1 MSEKNII
8 QERQSKFEEAED
20 LSADKI
26 LTESTSSKLKNR
38 KDKLFQKMMS
48 LRTKL
53 LTNLNTNK
61 PQKKLNFEQIINSI
75 NDSNDKIN
83 LINNIFINNIQK
95 AKEILTKYYIFNYN
109 IEDINPNSESF
120 SEYLLDL
127 IEANTEYAKNNIV
140 LNKDNLNCLINRIN
154 LIASEKINYDYNYIM
169 LCVYFSIL
177 DENVNKLLREQIDHT
192 NLVKI
197 IINKETCLS
206 YIYLF
211 YLYGFI
217 YYLSNEEI
225 EQYDGILDSIIGALI
240 NKKDCKN
247 DKLLWEMY
255 NLLTYFSGIKKFVEK
270 FYDNYEYIFCRREFY
285 EKDSITIE
293 KLKIIVNI
301 FTNMNS
307 KQIFLFLTK
316 KNDITLN
323 VILFWLKFLSDENHI
338 LKVKDDKKK
347 LNLICLT
354 MNIILIITSFQDLN
368 ILFLENKKCMHL
380 IIVCIQ
386 NFIHLNNS
394 NPHLLF
400 FNGISDLFAE
410 TENNILQIAINII
423 RNCHE
428 EFINTFYK
436 NNVHLLLYNF
446 LECYSKNNLDFYA
459 IFFNNILNIISAL
472 FEYEKKLNP
481 NSMLIK
487 SELDKNNLYNIIL
500 NIKSNNSNDEN
511 ISNKCNDFLQMYY
524 NYNDC
529 SEIDMCE

>member
-95 AKEILTKYYIFNYN
+95 AKEILTKYHIFNYN

-177 DENVNKLLREQIDHT
+177 DENVNKLLREQIDHN

-225 EQYDGILDSIIGALI
+225 EQYDGILDSIIAALI

-270 FYDNYEYIFCRREFY
+270 FYDNYDYIFCRS
-285 EKDSITIE
+285 KTI
-293 KLKIIVNI
+293 IHNRN
-301 FTNMNS
+301 TS
-307 KQIFLFLTK
+307 
-316 KNDITLN
+316 TLLRFHN
-323 VILFWLKFLSDENHI
+323 GHRK
-338 LKVKDDKKK
+338 
-347 LNLICLT
+347 
-354 MNIILIITSFQDLN
+354 SFASRS
-368 ILFLENKKCMHL
+368 H
-380 IIVCIQ
+380 
-386 NFIHLNNS
+386 
-394 NPHLLF
+394 
-400 FNGISDLFAE
+400 
-410 TENNILQIAINII
+410 
-423 RNCHE
+423 
-428 EFINTFYK
+428 
-436 NNVHLLLYNF
+436 
-446 LECYSKNNLDFYA
+446 
-459 IFFNNILNIISAL
+459 
-472 FEYEKKLNP
+472 
-481 NSMLIK
+481 
-487 SELDKNNLYNIIL
+487 
-500 NIKSNNSNDEN
+500 
-511 ISNKCNDFLQMYY
+511 
-524 NYNDC
+524 
-529 SEIDMCE
+529 